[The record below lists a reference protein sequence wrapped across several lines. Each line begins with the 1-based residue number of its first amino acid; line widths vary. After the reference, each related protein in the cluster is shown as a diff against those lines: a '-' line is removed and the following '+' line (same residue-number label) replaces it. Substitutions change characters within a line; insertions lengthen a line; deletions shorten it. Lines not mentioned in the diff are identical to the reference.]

1 METDMISKIGESI
14 IRTVQEKQAA
24 YGDSF
29 GQAGKIMAI
38 LYPDGIRPD
47 QMTDA
52 LAVVRIV
59 DKLFRIANF
68 KSAFGECP
76 YSDIAGYGLLGAV
89 RDYESIVLRE
99 VP

>member
-1 METDMISKIGESI
+1 MISKMGESVI
-14 IRTVQEKQAA
+14 KTVQEKQAA

-29 GQAGKIMAI
+29 GKAGKIMAI

-52 LAVVRIV
+52 LAVVRII
-59 DKLFRIANF
+59 DKLFRIANH
-68 KSAFGECP
+68 KNAFDECP
-76 YSDIAGYGLLGAV
+76 YSDIVGYGLLGAV
-89 RDYESIVLRE
+89 RDYEEIVLRE